1 MKTALCL
8 ALLGVAQLTLSAAE
22 TAYTALR
29 VVGKQNGADVLNRV
43 VEVRGRSGTPAPPSW
58 KIVLNDPNARGGIR
72 ELEVQGGKIISERTP
87 VTRTTGTPIDFN
99 QLNLD
104 SEGALTVVNQ
114 ETQKAGLNFDR
125 IDYILQ
131 AGSSGPVWHLELYE
145 HGDKIGGLDVSAD
158 NGGVV
163 RRDLAGRAAP
173 APQPPLA
180 DRYAKQYRV
189 PPPPPPPNYVE
200 RRERREYRDD
210 YADDREVRDDDDYDR
225 RPHRSFPEKVQNHFE
240 KRAAQIKRFFMG
252 D

>member
-8 ALLGVAQLTLSAAE
+8 ALLCVGQLMLSAAE
-22 TAYTALR
+22 TAYNALR

-43 VEVRGRSGTPAPPSW
+43 VEVRGRSGTPNPSSW
-58 KIVLNDPNARGGIR
+58 KIVLNDPGARGGIR

-87 VTRTTGTPIDFN
+87 VTRSTGTPIDFN

-114 ETQKAGLNFDR
+114 ETQKARLSFDR

-131 AGSSGPVWHLELYE
+131 AGSAGPQWHLELYE
-145 HGDKIGGLDVSAD
+145 HGEKIGYLDVSAESG
-158 NGGVV
+158 NVV
-163 RRDLAGRAAP
+163 HRDLAGRASAP
-173 APQPPLA
+173 PPPPVV
-180 DRYAKQYRV
+180 DRYAREHRV
-189 PPPPPPPNYVE
+189 PPPAPNYVE
-200 RRERREYRDD
+200 RRDRRDD
-210 YADDREVRDDDDYDR
+210 YADDRDYLRDDDDYDR